1 MPQLPRIRLSAASAP
16 ANKGRAAYPRGRRG
30 PDLTA
35 VTALPTMPRMTC
47 RRLPV
52 VACVLALVLAAPAGA
67 GDSPLAKRLARA
79 LAVPHVSQARTGAVA
94 LDLQTGQTVFSEHD
108 GLPLAPASNEKLAI
122 AYGALVALGS
132 DFRIETDVL
141 GRGQQD
147 GTVWRG
153 SLRARR
159 PRRPDALEREPR
171 GARPPGSRGRDPEG
185 DARRLC
191 RRVVLRHAPHRRRLE
206 VVVLRQ
212 RVPAAVGA
220 DGRPRPLPRP
230 HVGRSGTRRRAPLRR
245 GPAPRRGGGRG
256 CGARHPAGRR
266 RAARLGRVAPTLAD
280 RRLDGPRE
288 RQLHRRAPAEAARRC
303 GRRARHERRRRGDR
317 PRGARRR
324 GRAALRGA
332 ARRRLR
338 ALVARPADGS
348 RALGA
353 AARGLEP
360 IPTSAPTCSPRCRS
374 PA

>member
-16 ANKGRAAYPRGRRG
+16 ANKGRAAYPRGRLG

-108 GLPLAPASNEKLAI
+108 GLAARS
-122 AYGALVALGS
+122 
-132 DFRIETDVL
+132 RIEREARDRLRRARRARL
-141 GRGQQD
+141 GLPDRDRRARPRAAGGD
-147 GTVWRG
+147 R
-153 SLRARR
+153 LAREPRARR
-159 PRRPDALEREPR
+159 PWRSDALEREPR

-191 RRVVLRHAPHRRRLE
+191 RRVLLRHPPYRRRLE

-212 RVPAAVGA
+212 RVPAAVGF

-256 CGARHPAGRR
+256 CGARRPAG
-266 RAARLGRVAPTLAD
+266 
-280 RRLDGPRE
+280 
-288 RQLHRRAPAEAARRC
+288 
-303 GRRARHERRRRGDR
+303 
-317 PRGARRR
+317 
-324 GRAALRGA
+324 
-332 ARRRLR
+332 
-338 ALVARPADGS
+338 
-348 RALGA
+348 
-353 AARGLEP
+353 
-360 IPTSAPTCSPRCRS
+360 
-374 PA
+374 